1 MSLNRCYVH
10 VQEAVGEL
18 SVMLMNLLAQPERG
32 EVDAQIMWSSLILLN
47 QYKDYC
53 TNGFVMHQFDSLPS
67 YECGRSD
74 SACPLCPFP
83 KDFRNWTPTHEYM
96 GLTHWSCL
104 SINLVALAKQAQAL
118 YTLLKW
124 QKKLQL

>member
-74 SACPLCPFP
+74 SARPRVPFP
-83 KDFRNWTPTHEYM
+83 RISETGHPSMSTW
-96 GLTHWSCL
+96 GSL
-104 SINLVALAKQAQAL
+104 SDHVSPSI
-118 YTLLKW
+118 
-124 QKKLQL
+124 